1 MTEYLGQHQ
10 EVEEL
15 NKILQSLLQVN
26 GSLRRLNTETDEV
39 SIVLPKIDWLYIV
52 RIIEQN
58 KTSKVGKFY
67 SKEVGA
73 NFFKLGNI
81 KIKHSGDL

>member
-1 MTEYLGQHQ
+1 MTEYLGQQQ

-15 NKILQSLLQVN
+15 NKILQSLLQIN
-26 GSLRRLNTETDEV
+26 GSLHRLNTETDEV
-39 SIVLPKIDWLYIV
+39 SIVLPKLDWLYIV

-58 KTSKVGKFY
+58 KTSKVAKFY
-67 SKEVGA
+67 SKEVDD

-81 KIKHSGDL
+81 KIKHSGV

>member
-1 MTEYLGQHQ
+1 MTEYLGQQH
-10 EVEEL
+10 EL
-15 NKILQSLLQVN
+15 NELDKILQSLLQIN

-39 SIVLPKIDWLYIV
+39 SIVLPKLDWLYIV

-58 KTSKVGKFY
+58 ETSKVGKFY
-67 SKEVGA
+67 SKEVGD

-81 KIKHSGDL
+81 KIKHSVE

>member
-1 MTEYLGQHQ
+1 MTEYLVQQQ
-10 EVEEL
+10 ECKEL
-15 NKILQSLLQVN
+15 DSILKSLLQLN
-26 GSLRRLNTETDEV
+26 GGFKRMDIETDEV
-39 SIVLPKIDWLYIV
+39 SIVLPKLDWLYIV

-67 SKEVGA
+67 SKEVGD

-81 KIKHSGDL
+81 KIKHSVE

>member
-1 MTEYLGQHQ
+1 MTTYLGQQQ
-10 EVEEL
+10 ELSEL
-15 NKILQSLLQVN
+15 DKLLQSLLQIN

-39 SIVLPKIDWLYIV
+39 SIVLPKLDWLYIV

-67 SKEVGA
+67 SKEVDD

-81 KIKHSGDL
+81 KIKHSGE

>member
-1 MTEYLGQHQ
+1 MTEYLGQLA
-10 EVEEL
+10 EIEEL
-15 NKILQSLLQVN
+15 NKILQSLLQLN
-26 GSLRRLNTETDEV
+26 GSFKRMDIETDEV
-39 SIVLPKIDWLYIV
+39 SIVLPKLDWLYIV

-67 SKEVGA
+67 SKEVGD

-81 KIKHSGDL
+81 KIKHSVE

>member
-1 MTEYLGQHQ
+1 MTEYLGQQQ
-10 EVEEL
+10 ECKEL
-15 NKILQSLLQVN
+15 DSILKSLLQLN
-26 GSLRRLNTETDEV
+26 GSFKRMDIETDEM
-39 SIVLPKIDWLYIV
+39 SIVLPKLDWLYIV

-67 SKEVGA
+67 SKEVGD

-81 KIKHSGDL
+81 KIKHSVE

>member
-1 MTEYLGQHQ
+1 MTEYLGQLA
-10 EVEEL
+10 EIEEL
-15 NKILQSLLQVN
+15 NKILQSLLQIN

-39 SIVLPKIDWLYIV
+39 SIVLPKLDWLYIV

-67 SKEVGA
+67 SKEVGD
-73 NFFKLGNI
+73 NFFK
-81 KIKHSGDL
+81 

>member
-1 MTEYLGQHQ
+1 MTEYLGQQQ
-10 EVEEL
+10 ECKEL
-15 NKILQSLLQVN
+15 DSILKSLLQLN
-26 GSLRRLNTETDEV
+26 GSFKRMDIETDEV
-39 SIVLPKIDWLYIV
+39 SIVLPKLDWLYIV

-67 SKEVGA
+67 SKEVGD

-81 KIKHSGDL
+81 KIKHSVE